1 VLLFVGVALGSLL
14 LLAAVYAAR
23 TVLVQLV
30 VAIVLAMAAEPLVQ
44 ALQRRGLR
52 RGTAVGASFALV
64 HPGSLD
70 ARPPRRVHCAGRRG
84 RPTASV
90 LDEVFAC
97 GSASEI
103 ALALEPPEPEV
114 TPDRR

>member
-30 VAIVLAMAAEPLVQ
+30 VAIVLAMAEEPLVQ

-64 HPGSLD
+64 HLGSLD
-70 ARPPRRVHCAGRRG
+70 ARPPRAACTARGVAAAQLPPSCTRSFRAGLRQR
-84 RPTASV
+84 
-90 LDEVFAC
+90 
-97 GSASEI
+97 
-103 ALALEPPEPEV
+103 
-114 TPDRR
+114 